1 MVKVRRFRAFICDNV
16 SCTYAHLYKH
26 THIHIYTYM
35 WRLTPATDAMCK
47 VRFQRQKWSLTCG
60 VRVCVT
66 VYLDFPGVPPILGLS
81 WVILGAIW
89 GCLGVSWVISGPFG
103 GPVWSPQLA
112 SKSTKHVFFS
122 GPFLDH
128 FCGSFWSLKTKI
140 FILCCLV
147 QHFCAVSEHPRRPG
161 YNQVVDSV
169 GNFGDQN
176 WPKTQQQ
183 LC

>member
-47 VRFQRQKWSLTCG
+47 VRFQRQMWSLTCG
-60 VRVCVT
+60 VRVCFT
-66 VYLDFPGVPPILGLS
+66 VYLDFPGVAPIVGLS

-89 GCLGVSWVISGPFG
+89 GCLGLSWVISGPFW

-122 GPFLDH
+122 GPF
-128 FCGSFWSLKTKI
+128 FGSFLWILLITQDENLHSVLSCTALLRRERAPTKAW
-140 FILCCLV
+140 L
-147 QHFCAVSEHPRRPG
+147 
-161 YNQVVDSV
+161 
-169 GNFGDQN
+169 
-176 WPKTQQQ
+176 
-183 LC
+183 